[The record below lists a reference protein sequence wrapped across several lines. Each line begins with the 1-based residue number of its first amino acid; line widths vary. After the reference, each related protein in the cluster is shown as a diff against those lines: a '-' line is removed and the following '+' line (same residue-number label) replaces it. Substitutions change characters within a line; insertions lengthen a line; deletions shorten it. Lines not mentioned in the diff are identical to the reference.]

1 VRHTQLSVSGK
12 RLPRGRA
19 IDQVNFNRIIFILGP
34 AILLTGL
41 FVSCTGNEIEEVLS
55 FSDLDNPPVR
65 TTSNV
70 TYTYTDSG
78 KVSNVLSAGK
88 VLRFETSDSTY
99 SLIKDGFELIF
110 YDDLG
115 AFDGKLTAMNGYI
128 RGDNALMIARDSVV
142 FVNRMDEELLTEELI
157 WQQDSGK
164 VFTDKFVTIK
174 RNDMILYGKGLE
186 SDENFTNY
194 VIKETS
200 GEFFLEDE

>member
-1 VRHTQLSVSGK
+1 MKL
-12 RLPRGRA
+12 
-19 IDQVNFNRIIFILGP
+19 NRIILILGP
-34 AILLTGL
+34 VILLAGL

-55 FSDLDNPPVR
+55 FSNPDNPPVR

-78 KVSNVLSAGK
+78 RISNVLTAGK
-88 VLRFETSDSTY
+88 VLRFETKDSVY
-99 SLIKDGFELIF
+99 SLIEDGFDLVF
-110 YDDLG
+110 YDDAG
-115 AFDGKLTAMNGYI
+115 EFDGRLTAMNGYI

-142 FVNRMDEELLTEELI
+142 FVNRIDEELLTEELI
-157 WQQDSGK
+157 WQQDSAK

-174 RNDMILYGKGLE
+174 RDDMILYGKGLE

>member
-1 VRHTQLSVSGK
+1 
-12 RLPRGRA
+12 
-19 IDQVNFNRIIFILGP
+19 VNFNRIILILGP
-34 AILLTGL
+34 VILLAGL

-78 KVSNVLSAGK
+78 RVSNVLSAGK
-88 VLRFETSDSTY
+88 VLRFETSDSIY
-99 SLIKDGFELIF
+99 SLIEDGFELVF
-110 YDDLG
+110 YDDRG
-115 AFDGKLTAMNGYI
+115 EFDGKLTAMNGYI

-142 FVNRMDEELLTEELI
+142 FVNRMDEELLTEELT

-174 RNDMILYGKGLE
+174 RSDMILYGKGLE

>member
-34 AILLTGL
+34 AILLAGL

-78 KVSNVLSAGK
+78 RVSNVLSAGK
-88 VLRFETSDSTY
+88 VLRFETTDSIY
-99 SLIKDGFELIF
+99 SLIEDGFELVF
-110 YDDLG
+110 YDDRG
-115 AFDGKLTAMNGYI
+115 EFDGKLTAMNGYI

-142 FVNRMDEELLTEELI
+142 FVNRIDEELLTEELT

-174 RNDMILYGKGLE
+174 RSDMILYGKGLE

>member
-1 VRHTQLSVSGK
+1 M
-12 RLPRGRA
+12 
-19 IDQVNFNRIIFILGP
+19 GP
-34 AILLTGL
+34 VILLAGL
-41 FVSCTGNEIEEVLS
+41 FVSCTRNKIDEVLS
-55 FSDLDNPPVR
+55 FSDLENPPVR

-78 KVSNVLSAGK
+78 KVSNVLKAGK
-88 VLRFETSDSTY
+88 VLRFETSDSIY
-99 SLIKDGFELIF
+99 SLIEDGFELTF
-110 YDDLG
+110 YDDRG
-115 AFDGKLTAMNGYI
+115 EFDGKLTAMNGYI

-142 FVNRMDEELLTEELI
+142 FVNRLDEELLTEELI

-174 RNDMILYGKGLE
+174 RSDMILYGKGLE

-194 VIKETS
+194 IIKETS